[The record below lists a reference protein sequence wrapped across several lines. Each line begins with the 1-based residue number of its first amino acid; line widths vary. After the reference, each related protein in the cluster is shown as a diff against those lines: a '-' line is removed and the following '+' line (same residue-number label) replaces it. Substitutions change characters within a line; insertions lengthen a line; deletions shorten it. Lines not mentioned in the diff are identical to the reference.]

1 MYAIVFISDYV
12 SGYIVAA
19 GLSSMLCGICLSF
32 LVILMIF
39 LQPKRVNYYH
49 TVMML
54 ILAILCFLTA
64 LYSQSK
70 MHWISFTIILFIG
83 LLSTSPLLYAIAYV
97 INNHA
102 PCRIFRRCCQKLPKQ
117 KRDDD
122 PELERLLETSN
133 EE

>member
-39 LQPKRVNYYH
+39 LQPYKSKRVNYYH

-54 ILAILCFLTA
+54 ILVILCFLTA

-70 MHWISFTIILFIG
+70 IHWISFTIILLIG
-83 LLSTSPLLYAIAYV
+83 LLSTSLLLYAIACSANKKEMLMHSE
-97 INNHA
+97 ICEA
-102 PCRIFRRCCQKLPKQ
+102 
-117 KRDDD
+117 
-122 PELERLLETSN
+122 SS
-133 EE
+133 